1 MCDHVFALVFSNAD
15 ATPKNVMVMCD
26 AASAPHIMAWYGA
39 FFAGDRY
46 TVAFNGRN
54 VRMDINGSPIEEVTA

>member
-1 MCDHVFALVFSNAD
+1 MVDNVFALVFSNAD
-15 ATPKNVMVMCD
+15 ATPKNTRVMCD
-26 AASAPHIMAWYGA
+26 AASVQHIMSWYGA